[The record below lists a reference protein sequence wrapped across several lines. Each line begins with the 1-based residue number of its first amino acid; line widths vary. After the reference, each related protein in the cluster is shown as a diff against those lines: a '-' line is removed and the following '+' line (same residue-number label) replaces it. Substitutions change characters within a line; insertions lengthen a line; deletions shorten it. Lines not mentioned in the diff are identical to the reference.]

1 MPSSSATRLSALR
14 NLLKQNGLDGLII
27 PHSDEFLGE
36 YTPACAERLE
46 WLTNFSGSAGAAV
59 VLPETAAVF
68 SDGRYITQMDQQV
81 DKSCWERQHIIQTP
95 PSVWLAKHAAAGSR
109 IGYDPRIM
117 SSAELRPFQKA
128 AKSFSLVPTDG
139 NLIDRLWADRPA
151 FPAAPAVVHPLAYAG
166 EDSHS
171 KRVRLGQSLAQAGL
185 TAAVLSDS
193 ASIAWLLNIRGSDIP
208 CTPVVLAFALLHAD
222 ATVDLFLQA
231 SKLPADVREWLGPDV
246 RVHDPA
252 KMEAVLATLADRT
265 VAVDPATNA
274 VWFAETLTRHGAIV
288 QESSD
293 PCLLPKACK
302 NTVEQEG
309 TRKAHLKDGIA
320 LCRFL
325 HWLDTDGQGTTELK
339 AAAKL
344 DAFRAEG
351 ADYRGES
358 FPAISGAGPNG
369 AIIHYRV
376 TPETDRTLNANEVY
390 LIDSGGQYPEGTTD
404 VTRTVW
410 TGPDAPPGPL
420 KETFT
425 RVLKGNLRLGR
436 ARFPVGTT
444 GNALD
449 TLARFDLWQAGLDYD
464 HGTGHGVGSFLSVHE
479 GPARISKVPNPIA
492 LQSGMILSNEPGYYE
507 PGAYGIRLETL
518 VLVHSVPTQEGARP
532 TLGFETLTL
541 APFDR
546 RLIDPGILG
555 AEDMALL
562 DAYHAQI
569 LALIGPHL
577 PEDARKWLETACA
590 PLNRA

>member
-1 MPSSSATRLSALR
+1 MSSPSATRLNALR
-14 NLLKQNGLDGLII
+14 SLLTQEGLDGLII

-36 YTPACAERLE
+36 YTPACAERLD
-46 WLTNFSGSAGAAV
+46 WLTNFSGSAGIAIA
-59 VLPETAAVF
+59 LSDTAAVF
-68 SDGRYITQMDQQV
+68 SDGRYITQMDQEV
-81 DKSCWERQHIIQTP
+81 DKSCWDRLHIFQTP
-95 PSVWLAKHAAAGSR
+95 PATWLASHAKPGSR

-117 SSAELRPFQKA
+117 SSAELRPFQKQ
-128 AKSFSLVPTDG
+128 SGTFSLVPTDR
-139 NLIDRLWADRPA
+139 NLIDQLWSDRPA
-151 FPAAPAVVHPLAYAG
+151 FPSAPATIHPLEYAG
-166 EDSHS
+166 EDSVS
-171 KRVRLGQSLAQAGL
+171 KRSRLAQTLAQSGQA
-185 TAAVLSDS
+185 AAVLSDS
-193 ASIAWLLNIRGSDIP
+193 ASVAWLLNIRGTDIP
-208 CTPVVLAFALLHAD
+208 CMPIVLAFAVLHDD

-231 SKLPADVREWLGPDV
+231 SKLPADVRDWLGPDV
-246 RVHDPA
+246 RVHDPEDL
-252 KMEAVLATLADRT
+252 EAVLATLSGKS
-265 VAVDPATNA
+265 VSVDPATNA
-274 VWFAETLTRHGAIV
+274 VWFAETLVRHGATV
-288 QESSD
+288 TESPD

-302 NTVEQEG
+302 NATEQAG

-320 LCRFL
+320 LCQFL
-325 HWLDTDGQGTTELK
+325 HWLDSDGQGTTEL
-339 AAAKL
+339 AAATRL
-344 DAFRAEG
+344 DAFRA
-351 ADYRGES
+351 AQPDYRGES

-376 TPETDRTLNANEVY
+376 TPETDRKLNPNEVY

-410 TGPDAPPGPL
+410 TGPDAPPARL

-436 ARFPVGTT
+436 ARFPEGTT
-444 GNALD
+444 GHALD
-449 TLARFDLWQAGLDYD
+449 ALARFDLWQAGLDYD

-518 VLVHSVPTQEGARP
+518 VLVEAHPATETTRAGY
-532 TLGFETLTL
+532 GFETLTL

-546 RLIDPGILG
+546 RLIDLRILG
-555 AEDMALL
+555 PEDTAIL

-577 PEDARKWLETACA
+577 QSEAKKWLETACA